1 MVRAFQCPISNY
13 GNAGMGIRHIYV
25 PKAAYFT
32 QKCVCHL
39 RQKAL
44 SVSASKAIHNQTGLG
59 FEGNNPMIGFSGVH
73 KFLLNFKS

>member
-32 QKCVCHL
+32 QKCECHL
-39 RQKAL
+39 RQASENWLLTYISL
-44 SVSASKAIHNQTGLG
+44 SGPQLITSN
-59 FEGNNPMIGFSGVH
+59 MIDRREERQYFSINKMH
-73 KFLLNFKS
+73 